1 MQAQSKSGNGRE
13 GDLRIRHSLYN
24 FGLCLVYSLQVTS
37 ILSVVLQSVS
47 LKSWKPLTHWLVI
60 QDEPSV
66 VFVCNALLSKNSAST
81 KTTMCRSS

>member
-13 GDLRIRHSLYN
+13 GDLRFKHSSIN
-24 FGLCLVYSLQVTS
+24 VDLCLVYSLQVTS

-47 LKSWKPLTHWLVI
+47 LKSCKPPTHWLVR

-66 VFVCNALLSKNSAST
+66 VFVCNALLSKNSAPT
-81 KTTMCRSS
+81 KTTTCRSS